1 MKNQIDFGLLL
12 GLLLALIPFA
22 GWSQAD
28 NVEEEFSPIELIDG
42 HVWDSHEF
50 HITDW
55 KGKPI
60 TMPLPIILWTDN
72 GLTVFSSARF
82 EHDNEGKVVVEE
94 NGQRFLKYNEHIF
107 YADLFDADHFESQS
121 VIEKPF
127 QYDYRPLDFSIT
139 QSIFSMILSLVLLF
153 LLFGSAA
160 RAYKKSDRAPKGLA
174 GFLEPLILFVRDDI
188 AEPQLGDKYKK
199 FMPFLLT
206 IFFFIWINNIMGI
219 IPIFPFGANL
229 TGNIVFTF
237 VMAIIVFLVTTFS
250 GNAKYWKGIFLP
262 PVPVFLLPIMVPIEI
277 VGMLTKPFA
286 LMVRLFANMT
296 AGHIIILSLV
306 SLIFIFGSAAVSP
319 VSILFVL
326 FMSVLKLLV
335 AALQAY
341 IFTLLA
347 ALFIGGAVSTEVV
360 EE

>member
-1 MKNQIDFGLLL
+1 MKNQINFGLLL
-12 GLLLALIPFA
+12 GLLFAIIPFT
-22 GWSQAD
+22 GFSQAED
-28 NVEEEFSPIELIDG
+28 MEEAFSPVELINS

-55 KGKPI
+55 KGKPV

-72 GLTVFSSARF
+72 GLTVFSSSKF
-82 EHDNEGKVVVEE
+82 QHDNEANVVVEA
-94 NGQRFLKYNEHIF
+94 NGQAFVKYDEHIF
-107 YADLFDADHFESQS
+107 YADKFNAAEFEAQTVLS
-121 VIEKPF
+121 KPF
-127 QYDYRPLDFSIT
+127 QYDSRPLDFSIT
-139 QSIFSMILSLVLLF
+139 TSIFSMIVSVVLL
-153 LLFGSAA
+153 LLIFIGAA
-160 RAYKKSDRAPKGLA
+160 RGYSKSDKAPTGLA

-188 AEPQLGDKYKK
+188 AEPQLGHKYKR

-206 IFFFIWINNIMGI
+206 VFFFILINNLMGL
-219 IPIFPFGANL
+219 IPFFPFGANL
-229 TGNIVFTF
+229 TGNIAFTF
-237 VMAIIVFLVTTFS
+237 VMAFIVFLMTTFN
-250 GNAKYWKGIFLP
+250 GNANYWKGVFLP
-262 PVPVFLLPIMVPIEI
+262 PVPAFLLPIMVPIEI

-306 SLIFIFGSAAVSP
+306 SLIFIFGSAAIAP

-326 FMSVLKLLV
+326 FMTVLKLLV

-347 ALFIGGAVSTEVV
+347 ALFIGQAVSDEAH
-360 EE
+360 E

>member
-1 MKNQIDFGLLL
+1 MRNQINFGLLL
-12 GLLLALIPFA
+12 GLLFVLLPIA
-22 GWSQAD
+22 GSAQAES
-28 NVEEEFSPIELIDG
+28 VEEAFSPIELIDG

-72 GLTVFSSARF
+72 GLTVFSSAEF
-82 EHDNEGKVVVEE
+82 QHDNEGNVVVEK
-94 NGQRFLKYNEHIF
+94 NGQKFIKYNEHIF
-107 YADLFDADHFESQS
+107 YADLFDAEHFEAQS
-121 VIEKPF
+121 VVAKPF

-139 QSIFSMILSLVLLF
+139 QSIFSMILSVVLLL

-160 RAYKKSDRAPKGLA
+160 KAYKKSDRAPKGLA

-188 AEPQLGDKYKK
+188 AEPQLGAQHKK

-219 IPIFPFGANL
+219 VPIFPFGANL

-237 VMAIIVFLVTTFS
+237 VMAMIVFFVTTFS
-250 GNAKYWKGIFLP
+250 GNANYWKGIFLP
-262 PVPVFLLPIMVPIEI
+262 PVPVYLLPIMIPIEI

-306 SLIFIFGSAAVSP
+306 SLVFIFGSVAVAP

-347 ALFIGGAVSTEVV
+347 ALFIGGAVSTEV

>member
-1 MKNQIDFGLLL
+1 MRNQINFGLLL
-12 GLLLALIPFA
+12 GLLFAFMPLAGL
-22 GWSQAD
+22 SQAED
-28 NVEEEFSPIELIDG
+28 IEEAFSPVELIDS

-72 GLTVFSSARF
+72 GLTVFSSSKF
-82 EHDNEGKVVVEE
+82 KHDNEATVVVEA
-94 NGQRFLKYNEHIF
+94 NGQEFVKYDEHIF
-107 YADLFDADHFESQS
+107 YADLFDPEHFEELS
-121 VIEKPF
+121 VLSKPF

-139 QSIFSMILSLVLLF
+139 TSIFSMILSVVLLL

-160 RAYKKSDRAPKGLA
+160 RFYKKSEKAPTGIA
-174 GFLEPLILFVRDDI
+174 AFLEPLILFVRDDI
-188 AEPQLGDKYKK
+188 ARPQLGNRYKS

-206 IFFFIWINNIMGI
+206 IFFFIWINNLMGL
-219 IPIFPFGANL
+219 IPFFPFGANL
-229 TGNIVFTF
+229 TGNIMFTM
-237 VMAIIVFLVTTFS
+237 VMAVIVFLMTAIS
-250 GNAKYWKGIFLP
+250 GNGNYWRGILLP
-262 PVPVFLLPIMVPIEI
+262 PVPAYLLPIMIPIEI
-277 VGMLTKPFA
+277 VGMFTKPFA
-286 LMVRLFANMT
+286 LMVRLFANMA

-306 SLIFIFGSAAVSP
+306 SLIFIFGSAAIAP

-326 FMSVLKLLV
+326 FMTVLKLLV

-347 ALFIGGAVSTEVV
+347 ALFIGQAVSTEAH
-360 EE
+360 

>member
-1 MKNQIDFGLLL
+1 MRNQINFGLLL
-12 GLLLALIPFA
+12 GLLLAFIPIT
-22 GWSQAD
+22 GLSQAESI
-28 NVEEEFSPIELIDG
+28 EEAFDPVELIDS

-55 KGKPI
+55 NGKPI

-72 GLTVFSSARF
+72 GLTVFSSAKF
-82 EHDNEGKVVVEE
+82 EHDNEANVVVEA
-94 NGQRFLKYNEHIF
+94 NGQRFVKYDEHIF
-107 YADLFDADHFESQS
+107 YADKFDPEFFEEQS
-121 VIEKPF
+121 VLAKPF
-127 QYDYRPLDFSIT
+127 QYDIRPLDFSIT
-139 QSIFSMILSLVLLF
+139 QSVFSMILSVVLL
-153 LLFGSAA
+153 LLIFGSAA
-160 RAYKKSDRAPKGLA
+160 KAYRKSDKAPTGLA

-188 AEPQLGDKYKK
+188 AEPQLGDKYKR

-206 IFFFIWINNIMGI
+206 VFFFIWINNLMGLI
-219 IPIFPFGANL
+219 AFFPFGANL

-237 VMAIIVFLVTTFS
+237 VMAIMVFLMTTFS
-250 GNAKYWKGIFLP
+250 GNKTYWKGIFLP
-262 PVPVFLLPIMVPIEI
+262 PVPAFLLPIMIPIEI

-306 SLIFIFGSAAVSP
+306 SLIFIFGSAAIAP
-319 VSILFVL
+319 VSIIFVL
-326 FMSVLKLLV
+326 FMTVLKLLV

-347 ALFIGGAVSTEVV
+347 ALFIGQAVSDEAH
-360 EE
+360 E

>member
-1 MKNQIDFGLLL
+1 MRNQINFGLLL
-12 GLLLALIPFA
+12 GLLFAFIPFT
-22 GWSQAD
+22 GLSQAEAL
-28 NVEEEFSPIELIDG
+28 EEEFSPIELIDG

-55 KGKPI
+55 KGKPV

-72 GLTVFSSARF
+72 GLTVFSSAKF
-82 EHDNEGKVVVEE
+82 EHDNKGQVVVEA
-94 NGQRFLKYNEHIF
+94 NGQEFVKYNEHIF
-107 YADLFDADHFESQS
+107 YADRFNAEAFEEQS
-121 VIEKPF
+121 VLSKPF
-127 QYDYRPLDFSIT
+127 QYEIRPLDFSIT
-139 QSIFSMILSLVLLF
+139 KSVFSMILSVILL
-153 LLFGSAA
+153 LLIFVSAA
-160 RAYKKSDRAPKGLA
+160 RAYKTSDKAPTGLA

-188 AEPQLGDKYKK
+188 AEPQLNDKYHR
-199 FMPFLLT
+199 FMPFLLSV
-206 IFFFIWINNIMGI
+206 FFFIWINNLIGL
-219 IPIFPFGANL
+219 IPFFPFGANL
-229 TGNIVFTF
+229 TGNIMFTM
-237 VMAIIVFLVTTFS
+237 VMAVIVFLMTAFS
-250 GNAKYWKGIFLP
+250 GNSNYWKGIFLP
-262 PVPVFLLPIMVPIEI
+262 PVPWYLLPIMVPIEI

-326 FMSVLKLLV
+326 FMTVLKLLV

-347 ALFIGGAVSTEVV
+347 ALFIGQAVSDEVL
-360 EE
+360 E